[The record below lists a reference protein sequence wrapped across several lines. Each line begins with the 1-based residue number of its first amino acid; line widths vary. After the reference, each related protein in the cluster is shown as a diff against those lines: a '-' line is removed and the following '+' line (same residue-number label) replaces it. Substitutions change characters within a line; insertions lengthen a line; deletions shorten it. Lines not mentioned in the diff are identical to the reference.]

1 MHKILMYVTDAP
13 TNVSATVL
21 TSRSVEVRW
30 NPSHPLSNVTSYR
43 ISYTTTASYT
53 SGDSM
58 TVDGANATSGTLTGL
73 EEYTLYT
80 ITVQAISG
88 SGVISGDSSEVS
100 VRTYTDS
107 K

>member
-1 MHKILMYVTDAP
+1 MYVTDAP
-13 TNVSATVL
+13 TNVNAIVL

-53 SGDSM
+53 SGG
-58 TVDGANATSGTLTGL
+58 TVTVNGTNATNATLTGL
-73 EEYTLYT
+73 EEYTIYT

-88 SGVISGDSSEVS
+88 SGVMSGNSDPVS

>member
-1 MHKILMYVTDAP
+1 M
-13 TNVSATVL
+13 L

-43 ISYTTTASYT
+43 ISYTTTASY
-53 SGDSM
+53 SGG
-58 TVDGANATSGTLTGL
+58 TVTVNGTNATNGTLTGL
-73 EEYTLYT
+73 EEYTIYT
-80 ITVQAISG
+80 ITVQAIDD
-88 SGVISGDSSEVS
+88 SGVISGNSDPVS

>member
-1 MHKILMYVTDAP
+1 MYFTDAP
-13 TNVSATVL
+13 TNVNAVVL
-21 TSRSVEVRW
+21 TSRSVEIRW

-53 SGDSM
+53 SGGSI
-58 TVDGANATSGTLTGL
+58 TVNGTNATNSTITGL
-73 EEYTLYT
+73 EEYTIYN

-88 SGVISGDSSEVS
+88 SGMMSGDSDPVL
-100 VRTYTDS
+100 VRTYTNG